1 MSAIALLVAGIAL
14 AVAGGS
20 WWLQRTVFT
29 PGPSA
34 DLAEAV
40 LDDPG
45 IRLEINTVVSA
56 RTASAL
62 GTTPDQLAAF
72 LESQVLA
79 TRGAAVELAEFIQR
93 AHLRAIGSNDDLVV
107 LVPTELVQVVRDERA
122 MDASEATIPIPVIG
136 TLKTTR
142 TSVGWLMM
150 ISAGIGVLALAVGLV
165 LRPYRSEL
173 LRALGEMLIALAA
186 SVIIIG
192 WAWPVFVIPAI
203 DSNTWTAIAPRLAG
217 RNLPVIIGGSL
228 VLVIGGLA
236 AILGGINAGRR
247 SQWSGSAQVRNYRE
261 QRGWT

>member
-1 MSAIALLVAGIAL
+1 MSAIALLVAGIAV

-56 RTASAL
+56 RTATAL

-72 LESQVLA
+72 LETQVLG
-79 TRGAAVELAEFIQR
+79 TRGAAVELAEFVQR

-107 LVPTELVQVVRDERA
+107 LVPTELVRVVRDERA

-142 TSVGWLMM
+142 TAVGWLMM
-150 ISAGIGVLALAVGLV
+150 ISAGTGALALALGLV

-173 LRALGEMLIALAA
+173 LRALGEMLLALAVA
-186 SVIIIG
+186 VVIIG
-192 WAWPVFVIPAI
+192 WAWPTFVIPAI

-217 RNLPVIIGGSL
+217 RNLPVVIGGSL

-247 SQWSGSAQVRNYRE
+247 SQWSGAGPVRSYRE
-261 QRGWT
+261 QRGWS

>member
-1 MSAIALLVAGIAL
+1 MSAIALLVAGIAI

-20 WWLQRTVFT
+20 WWFQRTVFT

-40 LDDPG
+40 LDDPA

-62 GTTPDQLAAF
+62 DTTPDQLATF
-72 LESQVLA
+72 IENQVLG
-79 TRGAAVELAEFIQR
+79 TRGAAVVLAEFVQR

-107 LVPTELVQVVRDERA
+107 LVPTELVRVVRDERA

-142 TSVGWLMM
+142 TSVGWLMT
-150 ISAGIGVLALAVGLV
+150 ISAGIGALALALGLV

-173 LRALGEMLIALAA
+173 LRALGEMLIALAV
-186 SVIIIG
+186 SVLIIG
-192 WAWPVFVIPAI
+192 WAWPMFVIPAI

-228 VLVIGGLA
+228 ILVIGGLA
-236 AILGGINAGRR
+236 AILGGIKAGRR
-247 SQWSGSAQVRNYRE
+247 SHWSGAGPVRTYRE
-261 QRGWT
+261 QRGWS

>member
-173 LRALGEMLIALAA
+173 LRALGELLIALAA

-228 VLVIGGLA
+228 VLVISGLA

-247 SQWSGSAQVRNYRE
+247 SQWSGSAPVRNYRE

>member
-1 MSAIALLVAGIAL
+1 MSAIALLVAGIAF

-56 RTASAL
+56 RTATAL

-72 LESQVLA
+72 LESQVLS

-150 ISAGIGVLALAVGLV
+150 ISAGIGLLALALGLV

-173 LRALGEMLIALAA
+173 LRALGEMLISLAIA
-186 SVIIIG
+186 VVIID
-192 WAWPVFVIPAI
+192 WAWPMVVIPAI
-203 DSNTWTAIAPRLAG
+203 DSITWTAIAPRLAG

-247 SQWSGSAQVRNYRE
+247 SQWSGAGPVRTYRE
-261 QRGWT
+261 QRGWS

>member
-1 MSAIALLVAGIAL
+1 MSAIALLVAGIAF

-56 RTASAL
+56 RTAIAL

-72 LESQVLA
+72 LESQVLS

-142 TSVGWLMM
+142 TSVGWLMT
-150 ISAGIGVLALAVGLV
+150 ISAGIGALALALGLV

-173 LRALGEMLIALAA
+173 LRALGEMLISLAIA
-186 SVIIIG
+186 IVIIG

-217 RNLPVIIGGSL
+217 RNLPVVIGGSL

-236 AILGGINAGRR
+236 AILGGVNAGRR
-247 SQWSGSAQVRNYRE
+247 SQWTGSGPVRTYRE
-261 QRGWT
+261 QRGWS